1 MAEGKLL
8 DRLYGL
14 PLDGFVAARAEAAR
28 LLKQEGQTEAAAE
41 VAALRKPSVSAWA
54 VNQLARRHVDRLAEL
69 LESGQRLRA
78 AHRAALAGRGASG
91 LAAAGRTERGV
102 VAELVELAAGELEA
116 AGRPASPAVRE
127 RIANTLHAATHD
139 TAAAALVRRGRLT
152 RDLDPSGFGDLALT
166 GDEEAEGNG
175 EVATHQTIERRNSMQ
190 HARDQARRQASITA
204 DRAIMAKREAERL
217 RAAATKAEEAAAR
230 ARAAADAATEAERAA
245 SARATRSAEALA
257 EAEARLA
264 KV

>member
-14 PLDGFVAARAEAAR
+14 PLDGFIGARDEAAR
-28 LLKQEGQTEAAAE
+28 QLRQRGQTEEAAE
-41 VAALRKPSVSAWA
+41 VAGLRKPSVSAWA

-78 AHRAALAGRGASG
+78 VHRAALAGRGASG
-91 LAAAGRTERGV
+91 LAAAGRAERRV
-102 VAELVELAAGELEA
+102 VAELVELAASALEA
-116 AGRPASPAVRE
+116 AGRAPSPAVRE
-127 RIANTLHAATHD
+127 RIGNTLHAAAHD

-152 RDLDPSGFGDLALT
+152 RDLDPSGFGDLGPAV
-166 GDEEAEGNG
+166 DEEVEGNG
-175 EVATHQTIERRNSMQ
+175 EVTAHQTRERRQ
-190 HARDQARRQASITA
+190 AVRRARDEARKQASITA
-204 DRAIMAKREAERL
+204 DRAIMARREAERL
-217 RAAATKAEEAAAR
+217 RAAAARAEEAAAR
-230 ARAAADAATEAERAA
+230 ARQAADAATESAHKA
-245 SARATRSAEALA
+245 SEQAHRSAEALA

>member
-14 PLDGFVAARAEAAR
+14 PLDGFIAARDEAAR
-28 LLKQEGQTEAAAE
+28 QLKQEGQAEAAAE
-41 VAALRKPSVSAWA
+41 VAGLRKPSVSAWA

-69 LESGQRLRA
+69 LESGERLRA

-102 VAELVELAAGELEA
+102 VAELVELAARELEA
-116 AGRPASPAVRE
+116 AGRPASPGVRE
-127 RIANTLHAATHD
+127 RIGNTLHAAAHD

-152 RDLDPSGFGDLALT
+152 RDLDPTGFGDLALV
-166 GDEEAEGNG
+166 GEEEVEGNG
-175 EVATHQTIERRNSMQ
+175 EVATHQTREQRQTVRR
-190 HARDQARRQASITA
+190 ARDEARKQASVTA

-217 RAAATKAEEAAAR
+217 RAAAAKAEDAAAR
-230 ARAAADAATEAERAA
+230 ARAAADAATGAERAA
-245 SARATRSAEALA
+245 TERASRSAEALA
-257 EAEARLA
+257 KAEARLS

>member
-8 DRLYGL
+8 DRLYGSS
-14 PLDGFVAARAEAAR
+14 LDGFVAARDEAAR
-28 LLKQEGQTEAAAE
+28 RLKQEGKAEAAAE
-41 VAALRKPSVSAWA
+41 VAGLRKPSVSAWA
-54 VNQLARRHVDRLAEL
+54 VNQLARRHADRLTEL
-69 LESGQRLRA
+69 LDSGERLRA

-102 VAELVELAAGELEA
+102 VAELVELAAGELET

-127 RIANTLHAATHD
+127 RIGNTLRAAAHD

-152 RDLDPSGFGDLALT
+152 RDLDPSGFGDLTL
-166 GDEEAEGNG
+166 GGEDEVEGNG
-175 EVATHQTIERRNSMQ
+175 EVAAHQNRERRQ
-190 HARDQARRQASITA
+190 TVRRARDEARKQASVTA

-230 ARAAADAATEAERAA
+230 ARAAADAASQAERTAA
-245 SARATRSAEALA
+245 ERATRSAEALA
-257 EAEARLA
+257 EAEARLS